1 LGQKDHR
8 TAIMSKLIPLAS
20 IEQVKLGKTKS
31 FKVGNEFVLVVNIED
46 EYYAI
51 EDRCSHED
59 SRLSLGC
66 LKGELIDCTL
76 HGSRFN
82 VKTGCP
88 IEEPATEAVKTY
100 PITII
105 NKTLHIQ
112 MD

>member
-1 LGQKDHR
+1 
-8 TAIMSKLIPLAS
+8 MSKLIPFAS
-20 IEQVKLGKTKS
+20 VEQVKPRKAKS
-31 FKVGNEFVLVVNIED
+31 FKVDNEFDLVANIEN

-66 LKGELIDCTL
+66 LKGDRIDCTL

-100 PITII
+100 PIVDI

-112 MD
+112 VD